1 MSVRTKRFIILLGAG
16 VVIVIAGIFFLLPF
30 VKGEKGSEIKGMDSL
45 SDQVAAVEKG
55 DNGEGGKSIEGYEEA
70 LVKDPENLL
79 ALNNLGILYAERGKT
94 EEALEHFER
103 AIETEEESET
113 ELAKAHLNKGNVYL
127 SQGEF
132 DKAVEAY
139 QEAGRIDE
147 SYIRPHVM
155 LAAIYG
161 FKGMKQEQIR
171 EYEKVIWLDQIR
183 DNHVR
188 RFNKFSP
195 EEFEEW
201 RRFVGIRDTFND
213 GFILEKKGKYEEA
226 IAKYDE
232 ALKMEP
238 SFVRAYFRRGVVRF
252 LRREFGEARS
262 DLERALEINPGMRPA
277 KCFLGS
283 LYSRN
288 GELDNARRTYREL
301 VDDFPHN
308 VVFKHCL
315 GAICLKEG
323 NYETAEKWFRE
334 AREVNPEYTPAYNG
348 LGDVYLKLGRIDEAE
363 EQYEKAIS
371 IAPDKPNAYYNMA
384 CIYSRKGDN
393 EEAFRL
399 LLESIRRGFD
409 DFEYIKRDPDLAGLR
424 RDKLFQRLHI

>member
-1 MSVRTKRFIILLGAG
+1 MSGRTKRFIILLGAG
-16 VVIVIAGIFFLLPF
+16 VVIIISGVFILMPF

-70 LVKDPENLL
+70 LVKDPESLL
-79 ALNNLGILYAERGKT
+79 ALNNLGILYAEGGKT
-94 EEALEHFER
+94 EEALEHFNR
-103 AIETEEESET
+103 ALEVNVDEDSD
-113 ELAKAHLNKGNVYL
+113 LAKAHLNKGNVYL

-132 DKAVEAY
+132 DKAIEAY

-147 SYIRPHVM
+147 KYIRPHVM

-183 DNHVR
+183 DNHIR
-188 RFNKFSP
+188 HFNKFSP

-201 RRFVGIRDTFND
+201 RRFVEIRDTFND

-226 IAKYDE
+226 LAKYDE
-232 ALKMEP
+232 ALRLEP
-238 SFVRAYFRRGVVRF
+238 RFVRAYFRRGVVHF
-252 LRREFGEARS
+252 LRREFAEARS
-262 DLERALEINPGMRPA
+262 DIERALEINPDMRPA
-277 KCFLGS
+277 QCFLGS
-283 LYSRN
+283 LYSRS
-288 GELDNARRTYREL
+288 GELDNARRTYLEL
-301 VDDFPHN
+301 VDAFPHN

-315 GAICLKEG
+315 GAIYLKEG

-334 AREVNPEYTPAYNG
+334 AREINPEYTPSYNG
-348 LGDVYLKLGRIDEAE
+348 LGDVYMKLGRIEEAE
-363 EQYEKAIS
+363 EQYRKAIS

-409 DFEYIKRDPDLAGLR
+409 DFEYIKRDPELAGLR
-424 RDKLFQRLHI
+424 RDKLFQSLHI